1 MSDLTPD
8 QLQNIARG
16 FFRDLLVQGN
26 DTIFKIENDLFGKAH
41 ERADVQQEWLES
53 AEERE
58 TRLRELDKAGEAA
71 NIFTGSAE
79 TLLQKH
85 SANPKNTGE
94 ARDILSQYIVRAHIE
109 QERIFQ
115 AKVRKR
121 YQDIA
126 PIDPLF
132 AGIMDDS
139 LPPLPEFGLGTHQTA
154 NTLTAVIEKFK
165 TARQGTWAHKTG
177 LDFARVLK
185 WFQDFMGY
193 DRTLNGLSLVENVPF
208 LKKPWANYKINLR
221 YRPNGADNAILIQ
234 VAPKN
239 PDSNLSFMR
248 FVMNPSQYDK
258 ADFQA
263 FRAFIEELLVCPD
276 ACVSYDDFLVWSK
289 VYRADVAVDI
299 LGARPSD
306 LEIIPLV
313 SGKPAAK
320 KKHIYKSAT
329 GRTETVY
336 PGAKKAKSSDTYIYD
351 KRKEQEEAGNPP
363 IYGDFL
369 HSRFECRISKTT
381 FFKLAGCTNRCGR
394 VSVRALD
401 PKIFAKEH
409 YTRQLFIRYALERSL
424 QKALAVIPTKYQPK
438 FLKAYNGTMRDIW
451 DAKYLWGFW
460 KDTVK
465 TSGFFFKP

>member
-1 MSDLTPD
+1 MSISIKVKIPCN
-8 QLQNIARG
+8 QIG
-16 FFRDLLVQGN
+16 FPSNKGKKP
-26 DTIFKIENDLFGKAH
+26 TIL
-41 ERADVQQEWLES
+41 
-53 AEERE
+53 
-58 TRLRELDKAGEAA
+58 
-71 NIFTGSAE
+71 
-79 TLLQKH
+79 
-85 SANPKNTGE
+85 
-94 ARDILSQYIVRAHIE
+94 
-109 QERIFQ
+109 
-115 AKVRKR
+115 
-121 YQDIA
+121 
-126 PIDPLF
+126 
-132 AGIMDDS
+132 
-139 LPPLPEFGLGTHQTA
+139 
-154 NTLTAVIEKFK
+154 IEKRRIAVRYDDIGI
-165 TARQGTWAHKTG
+165 TI
-177 LDFARVLK
+177 LK
-185 WFQDFMGY
+185 PDIDHIAFGFSITPELLKKY
-193 DRTLNGLSLVENVPF
+193 KSNESIAAFESHIAATLFHGAKAQVNGLSLVENVPL

-258 ADFQA
+258 ANFQA

-276 ACVSYDDFLVWSK
+276 ACISYDDFLVWSK

-313 SGKPAAK
+313 NGKPAAK
-320 KKHIYKSAT
+320 KKHIYKSTT

-351 KRKEQEEAGNPP
+351 KRKEQEDAGNPP

-424 QKALAVIPTKYQPK
+424 QKALAVIPAQYQPK